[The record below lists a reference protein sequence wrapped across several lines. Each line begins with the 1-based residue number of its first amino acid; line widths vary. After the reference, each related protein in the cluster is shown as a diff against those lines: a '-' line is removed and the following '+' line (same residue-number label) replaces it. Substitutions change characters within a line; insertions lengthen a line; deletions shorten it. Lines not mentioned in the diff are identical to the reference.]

1 MKKLFLICLFLTMAV
16 SASARKFY
24 VSNTGNDTRTLTQAQ
39 SIATP
44 WATLSKVQSSMSS
57 FVAGDSILFRAG
69 ESFRGTLTVTSRT
82 NVYFGSYGT
91 GNKPIFWGTGAT
103 ITSLVFIRNSSGV
116 VFENLEI
123 SDTTISP
130 TDRYTMAKIR
140 IVFIVEQAS
149 RNNTIR
155 NCKMD
160 RIGYGVYLTTTS
172 SNTTITGCDIGN
184 LRMIKNTPKEINPDD
199 DYGGVPVQISSSGN
213 TFTNNYL
220 HDCWAMS
227 YDYGRDGGGIEFFE
241 EGAVIE
247 NNFIA
252 YNTFYDNNGT
262 LEHGSN
268 ADGIANNDIRNN
280 TFAYNRVINCGSAVY
295 INNRGQYKSRVNN
308 LMIFNNVFIE
318 TNTKT
323 STAVLGQAISDT
335 IKNVIVFRNNIF
347 RLTNGLQVARTSL
360 TSNGQLVYSN
370 NLYQLSG
377 GSITNFA
384 INSTDINFPTGI
396 IWMNTTN
403 TNPLLWDIRLI
414 STSPAIK
421 KGANL
426 GFTVDF
432 EGKTIVS
439 PPDLGIYQFS
449 AVK

>member
-1 MKKLFLICLFLTMAV
+1 
-16 SASARKFY
+16 
-24 VSNTGNDTRTLTQAQ
+24 
-39 SIATP
+39 
-44 WATLSKVQSSMSS
+44 
-57 FVAGDSILFRAG
+57 
-69 ESFRGTLTVTSRT
+69 
-82 NVYFGSYGT
+82 
-91 GNKPIFWGTGAT
+91 
-103 ITSLVFIRNSSGV
+103 
-116 VFENLEI
+116 
-123 SDTTISP
+123 
-130 TDRYTMAKIR
+130 
-140 IVFIVEQAS
+140 
-149 RNNTIR
+149 
-155 NCKMD
+155 
-160 RIGYGVYLTTTS
+160 
-172 SNTTITGCDIGN
+172 
-184 LRMIKNTPKEINPDD
+184 
-199 DYGGVPVQISSSGN
+199 
-213 TFTNNYL
+213 
-220 HDCWAMS
+220 MS

-280 TFAYNRVINCGSAVY
+280 TFAFNKVVNCGSAVY

-377 GSITNFA
+377 GSITNFV
-384 INSTDINFPTGI
+384 ISSTDINLPTGI

-403 TNPLLWDIRLI
+403 TNPLLWDIRLT

-421 KGANL
+421 KGTNVGL
-426 GFTVDF
+426 TTDF
-432 EGKTIVS
+432 EGKTVTS

-449 AVK
+449 SN